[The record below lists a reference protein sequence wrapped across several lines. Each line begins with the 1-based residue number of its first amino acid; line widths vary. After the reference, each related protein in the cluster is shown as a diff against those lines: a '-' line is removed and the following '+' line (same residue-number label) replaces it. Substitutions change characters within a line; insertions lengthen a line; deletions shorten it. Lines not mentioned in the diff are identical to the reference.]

1 MNDDDINDD
10 DNENPIDRALN
21 LGPINQTYSKT
32 ISSIISQ
39 ARDDSADEDF
49 TFARANIREVIENG
63 TDAIAKLTVIAQQSQ
78 NPRAYEVLA
87 KLMDTITNASKELL
101 ELQEKIRTI
110 DKANLPRD
118 DEAKNQ
124 VTNNLFVGSTHE
136 LQRMIENMR
145 NKTIK

>member
-1 MNDDDINDD
+1 MNDDDD
-10 DNENPIDRALN
+10 ESPIDRALN

-32 ISSIISQ
+32 ISSIIDQ

-49 TFARANIREVIENG
+49 TFSRANIREVIENG
-63 TDAIAKLTVIAQQSQ
+63 TEAIAKLTIIAQQSQ

-87 KLMDTITNASKELL
+87 KLMDTVTNASKELL

-110 DKANLPRD
+110 DKADVPRD
-118 DEAKNQ
+118 DDSKSQ

-136 LQRMIENMR
+136 LQKMIENMR
-145 NKTIK
+145 NRSIK

>member
-1 MNDDDINDD
+1 MNDDD
-10 DNENPIDRALN
+10 EESPIDRALN

-32 ISSIISQ
+32 ISSIIDQ

-49 TFARANIREVIENG
+49 TFSRANIREVIENG
-63 TDAIAKLTVIAQQSQ
+63 TEAIAKLTIIAEQSQ

-87 KLMDTITNASKELL
+87 KLMDTVTNASKELL

-110 DKANLPRD
+110 DKADVPRD
-118 DEAKNQ
+118 DDSKSQ

-136 LQRMIENMR
+136 LQKMIENMR
-145 NKTIK
+145 NRTIK

>member
-21 LGPINQTYSKT
+21 LGPINQTYGKT

-63 TDAIAKLTVIAQQSQ
+63 TDAIAKLTIIAQQSQ

-110 DKANLPRD
+110 DKADVPRN
-118 DEAKNQ
+118 EESKNQ

-136 LQRMIENMR
+136 LQKMIESMR
-145 NKTIK
+145 NRTIK

>member
-10 DNENPIDRALN
+10 DNPIDRALN

-32 ISSIISQ
+32 ISSIIDQ

-49 TFARANIREVIENG
+49 TFSRANIREVIENG
-63 TDAIAKLTVIAQQSQ
+63 TEAIAKLTIIAQQSQ

-87 KLMDTITNASKELL
+87 KLMDTVTNASKELL

-110 DKANLPRD
+110 DKANIPRD
-118 DEAKNQ
+118 DDSKRQ

-136 LQRMIENMR
+136 LQKMIENMR
-145 NKTIK
+145 NRSIK

>member
-1 MNDDDINDD
+1 MNDDDD
-10 DNENPIDRALN
+10 ESPIDRALN

-32 ISSIISQ
+32 ISSIIDQ

-49 TFARANIREVIENG
+49 TFSRANIREVIENG
-63 TDAIAKLTVIAQQSQ
+63 TEAIAKLTIIAQQSQ

-87 KLMDTITNASKELL
+87 KLMDTVTNASKELL

-110 DKANLPRD
+110 DKADVPRD
-118 DEAKNQ
+118 DDSKSQ

-136 LQRMIENMR
+136 LQKMIESMR
-145 NKTIK
+145 NRTIK

>member
-32 ISSIISQ
+32 ISTIISQ

-49 TFARANIREVIENG
+49 TFSRANIREVIENG
-63 TDAIAKLTVIAQQSQ
+63 TEAIAKLTIIAQQSQ

-87 KLMDTITNASKELL
+87 KLMDTVTNASKELL
-101 ELQEKIRTI
+101 ELQEKIRSI
-110 DKANLPRD
+110 DKANMPRD

>member
-1 MNDDDINDD
+1 MNDDDD
-10 DNENPIDRALN
+10 ESPIDRALN

-32 ISSIISQ
+32 ISSIIDQ

-49 TFARANIREVIENG
+49 TFSRANIREVIENG
-63 TDAIAKLTVIAQQSQ
+63 TEAIAKLTIIAQQSQ

-87 KLMDTITNASKELL
+87 KLMDTVTNASKELL

-110 DKANLPRD
+110 DKADVTRD
-118 DEAKNQ
+118 DDSKSQ

-136 LQRMIENMR
+136 LQKMIENMR
-145 NKTIK
+145 NRSIK

>member
-10 DNENPIDRALN
+10 DNPIDRALN

-32 ISSIISQ
+32 ISSIIDQ

-49 TFARANIREVIENG
+49 TFSRANIREVIENG
-63 TDAIAKLTVIAQQSQ
+63 TEAIAKLTIIAQQSQ

-87 KLMDTITNASKELL
+87 KLMDTVTNASKELL

-110 DKANLPRD
+110 DKANIPRD
-118 DEAKNQ
+118 DDSKSQ

-136 LQRMIENMR
+136 LQKMIENMR
-145 NKTIK
+145 NRSIK

>member
-21 LGPINQTYSKT
+21 LGPINNNYGKT

-63 TDAIAKLTVIAQQSQ
+63 TDAISKLTIIAQQSQ

-87 KLMDTITNASKELL
+87 KLMDTVANASRELL
-101 ELQEKIRTI
+101 ELQEKIRSI
-110 DKANLPRD
+110 DKSDIPS
-118 DEAKNQ
+118 DEESKSQ

-136 LQRMIENMR
+136 LQKMIENMR
-145 NKTIK
+145 NRTIK

>member
-1 MNDDDINDD
+1 MNDDDD
-10 DNENPIDRALN
+10 ESPIDRALN

-32 ISSIISQ
+32 ISSIIDQ

-49 TFARANIREVIENG
+49 TFSRANIREVIENG
-63 TDAIAKLTVIAQQSQ
+63 TEAIAKLTIIAQQSQ

-87 KLMDTITNASKELL
+87 KLMDTVTNASKELL

-110 DKANLPRD
+110 DKADVPRD
-118 DEAKNQ
+118 DDSKSQ

-136 LQRMIENMR
+136 LQKMIENMR
-145 NKTIK
+145 NRTIK

>member
-10 DNENPIDRALN
+10 DNPIDRALN

-32 ISSIISQ
+32 ISSIIDQ

-49 TFARANIREVIENG
+49 TFSRANIREVIENG
-63 TDAIAKLTVIAQQSQ
+63 TEAIAKLTIIAQQSQ

-87 KLMDTITNASKELL
+87 KLMDTVTNASKELL

-110 DKANLPRD
+110 DKADVPRD
-118 DEAKNQ
+118 DDSKSQ
-124 VTNNLFVGSTHE
+124 ITNNLFVGSTHE
-136 LQRMIENMR
+136 LQKMIENMR
-145 NKTIK
+145 NRTIK

>member
-1 MNDDDINDD
+1 MNDDDD
-10 DNENPIDRALN
+10 ESPIDRALN

-32 ISSIISQ
+32 ISSIIDQ

-49 TFARANIREVIENG
+49 TFSRANIREVIENG
-63 TDAIAKLTVIAQQSQ
+63 TEAIAKLTIIAQQSQ

-87 KLMDTITNASKELL
+87 KLMDTVTNASKELL

-110 DKANLPRD
+110 DKTDVPRD
-118 DEAKNQ
+118 DDSKSQ

-136 LQRMIENMR
+136 LQKMIENMR
-145 NKTIK
+145 NRTIK

>member
-49 TFARANIREVIENG
+49 TFSRANIREVIENG
-63 TDAIAKLTVIAQQSQ
+63 TDAIAKLTIIAQQSQ

-87 KLMDTITNASKELL
+87 KLMDTVTNASKELL

>member
-1 MNDDDINDD
+1 MNDDDD
-10 DNENPIDRALN
+10 ESPIDRALN

-32 ISSIISQ
+32 ISSIIDQ

-49 TFARANIREVIENG
+49 TFSRANIREVIENG
-63 TDAIAKLTVIAQQSQ
+63 TEAIAKLTIIAQQSQ

-87 KLMDTITNASKELL
+87 KLMDTVTNASKELL

-110 DKANLPRD
+110 DKADVPRD
-118 DEAKNQ
+118 DESKSQ

-136 LQRMIENMR
+136 LQKMIENMR
-145 NKTIK
+145 NRTIK

>member
-21 LGPINQTYSKT
+21 LGPINQTYGKT

-63 TDAIAKLTVIAQQSQ
+63 TDAIAKLTIIAQQSQ

-110 DKANLPRD
+110 DKADVPRNED
-118 DEAKNQ
+118 SKNQ

-136 LQRMIENMR
+136 LQKMIESMR
-145 NKTIK
+145 NRSIK